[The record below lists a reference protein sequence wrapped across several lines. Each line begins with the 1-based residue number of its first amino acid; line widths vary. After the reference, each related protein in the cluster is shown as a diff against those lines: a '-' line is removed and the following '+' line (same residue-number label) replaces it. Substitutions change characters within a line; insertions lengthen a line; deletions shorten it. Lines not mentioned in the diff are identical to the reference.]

1 MMDEKMKTR
10 EVAFIETTDEKVK
23 GMIEKAFLHNGISYL
38 VKISPGKFYIMNF
51 KAPKKKYAFY
61 INRHQLE
68 LAEEV
73 FSGKEL
79 EEDKVVYLV

>member
-1 MMDEKMKTR
+1 MMNEKMKTR

-51 KAPKKKYAFY
+51 KAPKK
-61 INRHQLE
+61 
-68 LAEEV
+68 
-73 FSGKEL
+73 SGKFKGDQNPMVL
-79 EEDKVVYLV
+79 NR